1 MSATGKIGSFFISA
15 FLMVWA
21 LIQIFPLYW
30 LFTFSLKDNSE
41 IFSGNIAG
49 LPVKW
54 LWSNYTKA
62 LVDAKVG
69 LYLMNS
75 VIVTGI
81 TIILTAAFSLMATY
95 ALTRMK
101 WKYRN
106 NTLTL
111 FLLGMMIPIHAALL
125 PVFLIM
131 HQLKVLNSYWSLVL
145 PYVAFGIPMAILI
158 FSGFIQTIPRELE
171 EAACIDGCNIYGIF
185 YKIILPLLKPA
196 IANSKLLPSV

>member
-1 MSATGKIGSFFISA
+1 MGYGS
-15 FLMVWA
+15 
-21 LIQIFPLYW
+21 Y
-30 LFTFSLKDNSE
+30 N
-41 IFSGNIAG
+41 GNIAG

-185 YKIILPLLKPA
+185 YKIIFPLLKPA